1 MNEAGLLNHWQ
12 DVYQPTPYQCL
23 DMSKPKKNDPRSADK
38 LSLQNLGIPFAMLLV
53 GFVLAFVVLIL
64 EKWLAAFGFKK
75 VQQNRSYI
83 SVGLVL

>member
-1 MNEAGLLNHWQ
+1 
-12 DVYQPTPYQCL
+12 
-23 DMSKPKKNDPRSADK
+23 MSKPKKNDPRSADK

-83 SVGLVL
+83 SAGLVL